1 MCLRRNLVHERER
14 WVGGRGQEEEWKVN
28 RLLRQWWQTE
38 IGKGLEQ
45 IVLKRPQAETDS
57 KQKKV
62 TEYAQN
68 NQSHNLILN
77 WYGIMHRLQK
87 IYLISLWWGT
97 GQLKYQNNKITQDK
111 LAEDKMPEN

>member
-45 IVLKRPQAETDS
+45 IVLKRP
-57 KQKKV
+57 
-62 TEYAQN
+62 
-68 NQSHNLILN
+68 
-77 WYGIMHRLQK
+77 
-87 IYLISLWWGT
+87 
-97 GQLKYQNNKITQDK
+97 
-111 LAEDKMPEN
+111 